1 MKNRDACKTNLAVYQ
16 CPSDGD
22 VQIDFEPLLDARY
35 SRGNYAANYGSGNF
49 QNDERSNAGPR
60 SLHQGGAMLLFCDG
74 SARFVSDQINLD
86 VLVAQFTSMNSET
99 IEE

>member
-1 MKNRDACKTNLAVYQ
+1 
-16 CPSDGD
+16 
-22 VQIDFEPLLDARY
+22 
-35 SRGNYAANYGSGNF
+35 
-49 QNDERSNAGPR
+49 
-60 SLHQGGAMLLFCDG
+60 MLLFCDG